1 MSAAVVI
8 GDQYV
13 GPTSARFISVR
24 VKDAPVGSFVL
35 SHPDTSKV
43 KRQAVKST
51 LLSTRKNND
60 STTFVAAVSSQSFT
74 QSPEDIA

>member
-8 GDQYV
+8 GDKYV
-13 GPTSARFISVR
+13 GPTSAHVISVR

-43 KRQAVKST
+43 KRLAVEGT
-51 LLSTRKNND
+51 L
-60 STTFVAAVSSQSFT
+60 SSIRFHDMCSSCIFT
-74 QSPEDIA
+74 AFYSKF